1 MYGYRSIFFQQSCE
15 ARTIVFIRYPQGSLV
30 QLVDFAVHFSAMKHP
45 DQRTVLELA
54 GTLGEKGQPTNLFP
68 NRKQYFKNAKYVSKS
83 QTMFQN
89 QKIIVQSTFNPYAL
103 VQITIYIP
111 ESQNILQIPS
121 NILKST
127 EEEKHIFKNS
137 TEYMSKS

>member
-1 MYGYRSIFFQQSCE
+1 MKFDQKSDDFLPE
-15 ARTIVFIRYPQGSLV
+15 LV
-30 QLVDFAVHFSAMKHP
+30 VVIFSAGS
-45 DQRTVLELA
+45 TVA
-54 GTLGEKGQPTNLFP
+54 EKGQPTNLFP

-103 VQITIYIP
+103 FQITIYIP
-111 ESQNILQIPS
+111 KSQNILQIPS